1 MGAKIDM
8 KNLVKKLETPFS
20 ENGFTLIEILVAIAI
35 SGIVMAGVYSAY
47 FSQQRS
53 YVVQEQVAAAQQN
66 LRAAMYFMEREIRM
80 AGFDPAGGSDAAIIT
95 AQAGTLRLSE
105 DISDAAGTGEPDGI
119 IQPRE
124 DITYQLSGTDLRRI
138 TGIGGASESTQTI
151 AENIQAINFIYLDA
165 DGAQTADII
174 AMRSIQINL
183 RAGTGTNQRSLTTVV
198 KCRNIGIDEWGQP
211 NLAAI

>member
-1 MGAKIDM
+1 M
-8 KNLVKKLETPFS
+8 KNHLIKLEKPFS
-20 ENGFTLIEILVAIAI
+20 EKGFTLIEILVAIAI

-66 LRAAMYFMEREIRM
+66 LRAAMYIIEREVRM
-80 AGFDPAGGSDAAIIT
+80 AGFDPVGGSDAAIIT
-95 AQAGTLRLSE
+95 AQAGTLQFSE
-105 DISDAAGTGEPDGI
+105 DVSDAAGTGEPDGI

-124 DITYQLSGTDLRRI
+124 DITYQLSGADLQRI

-165 DGAQTADII
+165 NGAQTADII

-198 KCRNIGIDEWGQP
+198 KCRNIGIDEWGLP
-211 NLAAI
+211 I